1 MRYSCFDQQ
10 YMSTLSH
17 VLLKQAVTARAINSN
32 IFGIDG
38 VHIITKTSKLLA
50 NMRHAMDK
58 IV

>member
-10 YMSTLSH
+10 YMSTLSR
-17 VLLKQAVTARAINSN
+17 VLLKQAVTAGVIDSN
-32 IFGIDG
+32 IFDIDG

-50 NMRHAMDK
+50 NMRHAMDI